1 MARAQ
6 APSTGSTGAADGI
19 CNEQLPNDSV
29 YNRFLYVVRTLAAN
43 GFYVLIDDHLSFD
56 ATAATNPAQWVAY
69 WAQLLRDLVADPVT
83 AGRVMVDLLNEPDAR
98 GLRCAA
104 PPAPPCLPVSARVSP
119 WQQAQRACR
128 VVAHGV
134 STSRLDVLIM
144 REHAGQLRGKRPER
158 GKRP

>member
-1 MARAQ
+1 MDPHALVRRRAGRGGAACAQ

-29 YNRFLYVVRTLAAN
+29 YNRFLYVVRALAAN

-69 WAQLLRDLVADPVT
+69 WVQLLRDIVADPVS

-98 GLRCAA
+98 GLRRAA
-104 PPAPPCLPVSARVSP
+104 PLAQPRLPVSAR
-119 WQQAQRACR
+119 
-128 VVAHGV
+128 
-134 STSRLDVLIM
+134 
-144 REHAGQLRGKRPER
+144 GKRRMLVGSLHME
-158 GKRP
+158 

>member
-6 APSTGSTGAADGI
+6 APGTGSTGAANGI

-69 WAQLLRDLVADPVT
+69 WAQLLRDIVADPVS

-98 GLRCAA
+98 GLRRAA
-104 PPAPPCLPVSARVSP
+104 PPAQPV
-119 WQQAQRACR
+119 
-128 VVAHGV
+128 
-134 STSRLDVLIM
+134 
-144 REHAGQLRGKRPER
+144 
-158 GKRP
+158 